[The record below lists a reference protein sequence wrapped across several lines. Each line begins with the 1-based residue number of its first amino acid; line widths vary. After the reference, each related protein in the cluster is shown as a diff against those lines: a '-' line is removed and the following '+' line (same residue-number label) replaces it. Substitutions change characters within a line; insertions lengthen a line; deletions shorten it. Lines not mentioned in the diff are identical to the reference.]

1 MHFILVKMELM
12 ICHVESLEYREEVAL
27 ELRAFVSSCCIDVN
41 MGDVSGC

>member
-12 ICHVESLEYREEVAL
+12 ICHVESLEYREVAL